1 MARKNL
7 KLIYAL
13 KDGEITS
20 IEEVERG
27 MKCRC
32 VCPACGELLMARKGK
47 KMMHHFAHCAGN
59 ECEYGYEFSLRL
71 AVKETLLKAGKIVV
85 PPVYIK
91 FPNSYKSNELVCEA
105 KEVPVERVELE
116 HRFGDVVPDIM
127 VYTGGKQFFVGI
139 RIAREMEEQKLG
151 ELQKAD
157 VSAMEI
163 NLSKVMGTISIEEL
177 TDILLCN
184 REEKQWKYNAL
195 ANRYLQRFLHA
206 ADKREFTT
214 RGFAM
219 HIDDCPIRVREWRGR
234 PYANFIDD
242 CLDCKYCISHT
253 YEGGILCSGRTRVA
267 SIEDLDIK

>member
-1 MARKNL
+1 MAQKNL

-20 IEEVERG
+20 IDEVERG
-27 MKCRC
+27 AECGC
-32 VCPACGELLMARKGK
+32 VCPACGAPLMARKGK

-59 ECEYGYEFSLRL
+59 DCEYGYEFSLRL
-71 AVKETLLKAGKIVV
+71 AVKEILTKAGKITL
-85 PPVYIK
+85 PPVSVK
-91 FPNSYKSNELVCEA
+91 FPNSYKSNELVSEA
-105 KEVPVERVELE
+105 REVPVERVGLE
-116 HRFGDVVPDIM
+116 YRFDDVVPDIM
-127 VYTGGKQFFVGI
+127 VHTGGEQFFVGI
-139 RIAREMEEQKLG
+139 RIAREMEEQKLN

-157 VSAMEI
+157 ISVIEI
-163 NLSKVMGTISIEEL
+163 NLSRVMGTISIEEL
-177 TDILLCN
+177 TEILLCN

-195 ANRYLQRFLHA
+195 ANRYLQMIIRA
-206 ADKREFTT
+206 ADKRDFTT

-219 HIDDCPIRVREWRGR
+219 HVDDCPIRAREWRGK

-267 SIEDLDIK
+267 SVEDLKID